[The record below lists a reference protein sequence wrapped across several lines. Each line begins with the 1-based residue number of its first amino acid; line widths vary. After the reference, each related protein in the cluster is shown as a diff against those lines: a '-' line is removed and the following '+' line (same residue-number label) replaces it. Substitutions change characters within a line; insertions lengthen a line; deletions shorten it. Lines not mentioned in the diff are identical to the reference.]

1 MKLCHA
7 MQIACQIGIT
17 TQTTYHSNKNTLNK
31 QPVCHK
37 KNIQGYI
44 SILNIRNLVSLCKSQ
59 FETVEHTIC
68 WA

>member
-37 KNIQGYI
+37 KTYKVTFQY
-44 SILNIRNLVSLCKSQ
+44 
-59 FETVEHTIC
+59 
-68 WA
+68 